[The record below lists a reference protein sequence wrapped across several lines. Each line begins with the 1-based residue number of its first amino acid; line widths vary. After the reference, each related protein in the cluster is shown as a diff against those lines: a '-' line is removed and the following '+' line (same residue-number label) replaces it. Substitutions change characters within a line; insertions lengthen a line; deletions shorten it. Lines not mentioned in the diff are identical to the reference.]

1 MLGAFY
7 GGRYFTL
14 EESLQECHEEF
25 KDFARD
31 NFSHYK
37 ITGINK
43 KGLLAYPME
52 EGEEPIPLLE
62 QVESLDLPWDSKWN
76 IYKCLTAYDTML
88 EELGA
93 LIRPVAVRMQSAMD
107 DHSDLFQQIV
117 GYWQGYFAG
126 HDFHDFVASALGLV
140 ETDLSA
146 KTDEAVVWLGW
157 MAAGVLDLYQGAGW
171 EGLNIGILARA
182 ERNKKSMGYVQDDVI
197 NIMKLLSD
205 KSKFEIIQRLS
216 DHGSYGLELAGEMHL
231 TCGTIS
237 KHLTT
242 LFSCGLL
249 NQQRIDSRVYYRTDE
264 AAIRRF
270 LAQLEKGL
278 LGAGKSQNSH

>member
-31 NFSHYK
+31 GFSHYK

-52 EGEEPIPLLE
+52 EGEESIPLLE

-117 GYWQGYFAG
+117 GYWRGISPDMISMILWPAPW
-126 HDFHDFVASALGLV
+126 D
-140 ETDLSA
+140 
-146 KTDEAVVWLGW
+146 WLRRIFPRKRTRLWSGW
-157 MAAGVLDLYQGAGW
+157 AGW
-171 EGLNIGILARA
+171 PLA
-182 ERNKKSMGYVQDDVI
+182 S
-197 NIMKLLSD
+197 
-205 KSKFEIIQRLS
+205 
-216 DHGSYGLELAGEMHL
+216 L
-231 TCGTIS
+231 TSI
-237 KHLTT
+237 
-242 LFSCGLL
+242 
-249 NQQRIDSRVYYRTDE
+249 RVPV
-264 AAIRRF
+264 
-270 LAQLEKGL
+270 
-278 LGAGKSQNSH
+278 GKA

>member
-1 MLGAFY
+1 
-7 GGRYFTL
+7 
-14 EESLQECHEEF
+14 
-25 KDFARD
+25 
-31 NFSHYK
+31 
-37 ITGINK
+37 
-43 KGLLAYPME
+43 
-52 EGEEPIPLLE
+52 
-62 QVESLDLPWDSKWN
+62 
-76 IYKCLTAYDTML
+76 
-88 EELGA
+88 
-93 LIRPVAVRMQSAMD
+93 
-107 DHSDLFQQIV
+107 
-117 GYWQGYFAG
+117 
-126 HDFHDFVASALGLV
+126 
-140 ETDLSA
+140 
-146 KTDEAVVWLGW
+146 

-278 LGAGKSQNSH
+278 LGTGKSQNSH